1 MSKTK
6 KKYYAVARGQVPGIY
21 ENWSGPD
28 GAQAQV
34 SGFPGAQYKGF
45 QTIEEAREWLREIQG
60 GGVPKQKTFGFPGF
74 DEEKKPTKKPMK
86 KPAKKDPE
94 NDSNIEQDLKKGT
107 VVIYTDGGCIDNPG
121 PGGYGT
127 VLLSGKK
134 RKELSGGFRSTTNN
148 RMELTACIEG
158 LKALKTPCTV
168 KLFSDSQYVVNGIT
182 KGWARRWK
190 QKGWMRKADQ
200 PAENADLW
208 AQLLDL
214 CDTHKVEFNWVR
226 GHAGN
231 RENERCDQLAGEAA
245 RDRKNLSRDTAYET
259 GRTTVA

>member
-21 ENWSGPD
+21 ENWTGPD
-28 GAQAQV
+28 GALAQV

-45 QTIEEAREWLREIQG
+45 YSLEEAEEWLREILG
-60 GGVPKQKTFGFPGF
+60 DGMPKQKSFHFPGF
-74 DEEKKPTKKPMK
+74 EEDV
-86 KPAKKDPE
+86 KPAKKQAKK
-94 NDSNIEQDLKKGT
+94 EQGNHLDIARDLEKGI
-107 VVIYTDGGCIDNPG
+107 VVMYTDGGCLDNPG
-121 PGGYGT
+121 PGGYGV

-134 RKELSGGFRSTTNN
+134 RKELSGGFRHTTNN

-158 LKALKTPCTV
+158 LKSLKIPCTV
-168 KLFSDSQYVVNGIT
+168 KLFSDSQYVVNGIV

-190 QKGWMRKADQ
+190 QKGWMRRADQ

-214 CDTHKVEFNWVR
+214 CDKHNVEFNWVR

-231 RENERCDQLAGEAA
+231 PENERCDELAGAAA
-245 RDRKNLSRDTAYET
+245 RDKKNLSPDTAYES
-259 GRTTVA
+259 GRKP

>member
-6 KKYYAVARGQVPGIY
+6 KKYYAVARGQEPGIY
-21 ENWSGPD
+21 ETWSGPN
-28 GAQAQV
+28 GAQVQI

-45 QTIEEAREWLREIQG
+45 STIEEAREWLREVQG
-60 GGVPKQKTFGFPGF
+60 GGVLKQKTLSFPGF
-74 DEEKKPTKKPMK
+74 DEEKKQAKKPGK
-86 KPAKKDPE
+86 KGSEKDHDIRQE
-94 NDSNIEQDLKKGT
+94 LKNGT
-107 VVIYTDGGCIDNPG
+107 VVMYTDGGCLDNPG
-121 PGGYGT
+121 PGGYGV
-127 VLLSGKK
+127 VLLSGGK

-158 LKALKTPCTV
+158 LKVLKAPCKV

-182 KGWARRWK
+182 KGWAKRWK
-190 QKGWMRKADQ
+190 KNGWMRRADQ

-208 AQLLDL
+208 SRLLDL
-214 CDTHKVEFNWVR
+214 CGTHNVEFNWVR

-245 RDRKNLSRDTAYET
+245 RDKKNLSRDTAYET
-259 GRTTVA
+259 GRTTIPGIE